1 MKFAFISNIYELTMI
16 FNSLTVL
23 GEVSGTL
30 FIVENF
36 EFIVWGNFEANFQS
50 QYINIYGFLNAINY
64 HKNMID
70 QLL

>member
-36 EFIVWGNFEANFQS
+36 EFIV
-50 QYINIYGFLNAINY
+50 
-64 HKNMID
+64 
-70 QLL
+70 